1 MAGGKRASAQHRGRI
16 PKLICCYNK
25 CRPHT
30 IAAASAPK
38 AGRRY
43 GSHEL
48 LCRSEADRNDF
59 ARSCFAADLHSGS
72 YHRQDRGRAPLPPKY
87 QFPRCVPRGRK
98 HDLPASSKQP
108 ARVLCPKGSAHEIL
122 LFRSKKRKAH
132 VYRFWRKY
140 REPFDQI
147 EPERSDEA
155 HGS

>member
-72 YHRQDRGRAPLPPKY
+72 YHRQDRGSAPLPPKY

-108 ARVLCPKGSAHEIL
+108 ARVQMCIRDRMQTNARAVGQICPASG
-122 LFRSKKRKAH
+122 RKRKPSPPKSRRAT
-132 VYRFWRKY
+132 F
-140 REPFDQI
+140 
-147 EPERSDEA
+147 A
-155 HGS
+155 A